1 MIVASINHFQYCDET
16 WSPPESIK
24 GCTGSWSET
33 MTFLVP
39 NCQFYVWR
47 TQATKLI
54 YVQYRNITVDQ
65 NTPLNCAC
73 FQRWSVT
80 THSLFKRWDWIL
92 PVRTSITDKMS
103 WLNLQR
109 CRDKAKHFHKKY
121 PLAVYWKMTEK
132 FWVIFIFYFLNF
144 ILCIL
149 PTKLYLTQ
157 RATYLSQEYCEEKKV
172 INIC

>member
-1 MIVASINHFQYCDET
+1 MRRRNDCSLNQSFPVLWRNLVS
-16 WSPPESIK
+16 
-24 GCTGSWSET
+24 TGIYKRLHRLLIRT
-33 MTFLVP
+33 RTFLVP
-39 NCQFYVWR
+39 NCQFYVWK

-80 THSLFKRWDWIL
+80 THSLFKTWDWIL
-92 PVRTSITDKMS
+92 PVRTSITDKMN

-121 PLAVYWKMTEK
+121 PLAVYWRMTEK

-157 RATYLSQEYCEEKKV
+157 RATYLSQEYCEES
-172 INIC
+172 N